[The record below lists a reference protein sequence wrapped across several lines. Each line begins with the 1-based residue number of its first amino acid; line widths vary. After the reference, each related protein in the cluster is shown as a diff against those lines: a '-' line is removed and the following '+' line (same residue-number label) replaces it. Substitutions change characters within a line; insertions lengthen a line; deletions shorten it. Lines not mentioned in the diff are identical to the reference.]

1 VVKINNNRGKTMTKL
16 NEYTSTI
23 TVKFAINNHEAQSKK
38 HYIDILKLQFKEQ
51 YGIDL
56 MDSEITEIEKIN

>member
-1 VVKINNNRGKTMTKL
+1 MTKL

-56 MDSEITEIEKIN
+56 MDNEITEIEKIN

>member
-1 VVKINNNRGKTMTKL
+1 MTKL

-23 TVKFAINNHEAQSKK
+23 TVSFAINNHEAVSKE
-38 HYIDILKLQFKEQ
+38 HYIEILKLQFKEE

>member
-1 VVKINNNRGKTMTKL
+1 MTKL

-23 TVKFAINNHEAQSKK
+23 TVKFAINNHEAISKEQ
-38 HYIDILKLQFKEQ
+38 YIEILKLQFKEQ
-51 YGIDL
+51 YEIDL